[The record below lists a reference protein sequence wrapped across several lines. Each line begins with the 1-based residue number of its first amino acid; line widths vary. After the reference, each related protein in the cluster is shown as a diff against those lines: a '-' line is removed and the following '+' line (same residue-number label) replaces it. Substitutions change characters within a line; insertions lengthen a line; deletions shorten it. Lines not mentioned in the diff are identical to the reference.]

1 MYVNHFKHK
10 ITQNFKKYVK
20 PHQHGI
26 KQILKSQTTKKS
38 HKNKIL
44 VTVNAEL

>member
-1 MYVNHFKHK
+1 MLNLINMV
-10 ITQNFKKYVK
+10 
-20 PHQHGI
+20 HGI